1 MATDLKAGV
10 PLDGLAD
17 GAIVSGQIDGEDAIL
32 VRSDGK
38 LYAIGAACTHYHGPL
53 AEGLVADGTVRCPWH
68 HARFD
73 LATGE
78 AACAPALDALPCWRV
93 EQQGG
98 KAYVREKLVAPP
110 RSRKPASAPKAIVI
124 VGGGAAGLAAAD
136 MLRREGYDGTL
147 TMLSADSA
155 PPTDRPNLSKDYL
168 AGNAPEDWIPLRG
181 ADWYRE
187 RRIDL
192 RLDTRVE
199 RLDVAGR
206 QVRLAGGDSVPYDA
220 LLLATG
226 AEPLRIDVPGAD
238 PQRVLTLRSL
248 ADSRAI
254 VARTAGAKRVL
265 VLGASYIGLEV
276 AASLRARGLE
286 VHVAAPGK
294 VPMEKVLGEEVG
306 RFVQGLHEDKGVEFH
321 LGATVKTVD
330 GTKAKLTDATAVD
343 ADFIVLGV
351 GVRPT
356 LALAEQAGLALDR
369 GVVVDPYLQTS
380 QPGIYAAG
388 DIARW
393 PDPHSG
399 QAIRVEHWVV
409 AERQGQAAAQ
419 NMLGRK
425 RRFDTVPFFWSAHYD
440 VTIAYIGHAERWDR
454 IVIEGELA
462 QRDCAVRYEWQG
474 RTAALATIG
483 RDLQSLREEY
493 ELETRVRG

>member
-1 MATDLKAGV
+1 MATDLSAGV
-10 PLDGLAD
+10 ALDRLSD
-17 GAIVSGQIDGEDAIL
+17 GGIVAGQVDGEDAIL
-32 VRSDGK
+32 VSSGGK
-38 LYAIGAACTHYHGPL
+38 LYAVGASCTHYHGPL

-73 LATGE
+73 LASGE
-78 AACAPALDALPCWRV
+78 AVCAPALDALPCWRV

-98 KAYVREKLVAPP
+98 KAYVREKLVVPP
-110 RSRKPASAPKAIVI
+110 RTRKAAAPKAIVI

-168 AGNAPEDWIPLRG
+168 AGNAPEEWIPLRG
-181 ADWYRE
+181 DDWYRE

-192 RLDTRVE
+192 RLATRVE
-199 RLDVAGR
+199 RVDLAGR
-206 QVRLAGGDSVPYDA
+206 TVQLAGDQSLPYDA

-254 VARTAGAKRVL
+254 VQRTKDAKRVL
-265 VLGASYIGLEV
+265 VLGASFIGLEV

-330 GTKAKLTDATAVD
+330 GNKAKLLDGTAVE

-351 GVRPT
+351 GVRPA
-356 LALAEQAGLALDR
+356 LALAEQAGLTIDR
-369 GVVVDPYLQTS
+369 GVAVDPYLQTS
-380 QPGIYAAG
+380 QPGVYAAG

-409 AERQGQAAAQ
+409 AERQGQVAAQ
-419 NMLGRK
+419 NMLGSR
-425 RRFDTVPFFWSAHYD
+425 RRFDLLPFFWSAHYD

-454 IVIEGELA
+454 VVIEGDLA
-462 QRDCAVRYEWQG
+462 KRDAAVRYELGG
-474 RTAALATIG
+474 RTLALATVG

-493 ELETRVRG
+493 ALEAATP

>member
-1 MATDLKAGV
+1 MATDLSAGV
-10 PLDGLAD
+10 PLDRLSD
-17 GAIVSGQIDGEDAIL
+17 GGIVAGQVDGEDAIL
-32 VRSDGK
+32 VSSSGK
-38 LYAIGAACTHYHGPL
+38 LYAVGASCTHYHGPL

-78 AACAPALDALPCWRV
+78 AVCAPALDALPCWRV

-98 KAYVREKLVAPP
+98 KAYVREKRVVPP
-110 RSRKPASAPKAIVI
+110 RTRQAAAPKAIVI

-168 AGNAPEDWIPLRG
+168 AGNAPEEWIPLRG
-181 ADWYRE
+181 DDWYRE

-192 RLDTRVE
+192 RLATRVE
-199 RLDVAGR
+199 RLDLAGR
-206 QVRLAGGDSVPYDA
+206 TVQLAGAQSLPYDA

-254 VARTAGAKRVL
+254 VQRTKDAKRVL
-265 VLGASYIGLEV
+265 VLGASFIGLEV

-330 GTKAKLTDATAVD
+330 GTKAKLLDGTAVEV
-343 ADFIVLGV
+343 DFIVLGV
-351 GVRPT
+351 GVRPA
-356 LALAEQAGLALDR
+356 LALAEQAGLAIDR
-369 GVVVDPYLQTS
+369 GVAVDPYLQTS
-380 QPGIYAAG
+380 QPGVYAAG

-409 AERQGQAAAQ
+409 AERQGQVAAQ
-419 NMLGRK
+419 NMLGSR
-425 RRFDTVPFFWSAHYD
+425 RRFDLLPFFWSAHYD

-454 IVIEGELA
+454 VVIEGDLA
-462 QRDCAVRYEWQG
+462 KRDAAVRYELGG
-474 RTAALATIG
+474 RTLALATIG

-493 ELETRVRG
+493 ALEAATP

>member
-1 MATDLKAGV
+1 V
-10 PLDGLAD
+10 
-17 GAIVSGQIDGEDAIL
+17 
-32 VRSDGK
+32 
-38 LYAIGAACTHYHGPL
+38 
-53 AEGLVADGTVRCPWH
+53 
-68 HARFD
+68 
-73 LATGE
+73 
-78 AACAPALDALPCWRV
+78 
-93 EQQGG
+93 
-98 KAYVREKLVAPP
+98 PP
-110 RSRKPASAPKAIVI
+110 RSRREGAPRAIVI

-136 MLRREGYDGTL
+136 MLRREGYEGAL
-147 TMLSADSA
+147 TMLSADAA
-155 PPTDRPNLSKDYL
+155 PPTDRPNLSNDYL
-168 AGNAPEDWIPLRG
+168 AGNAPEEWIPLRG
-181 ADWYRE
+181 DDWYRE

-192 RLDTRVE
+192 RLDTRVA
-199 RLDVAGR
+199 RLDCAGKQVQLADGQAVA
-206 QVRLAGGDSVPYDA
+206 YDA

-254 VARTAGAKRVL
+254 VARTQGAKRVL
-265 VLGASYIGLEV
+265 VLGASFIGLEV

-294 VPMEKVLGEEVG
+294 VPMEKVLGEDVG
-306 RFVQGLHEDKGVEFH
+306 RFVQGLHEEHGVNFH

-330 GTKAKLTDATAVD
+330 GIKAKLTDATAVE

-351 GVRPT
+351 GVRPA

-369 GVVVDPYLQTS
+369 GVLVDPYLQTS
-380 QPGIYAAG
+380 QPGVYAAG

-409 AERQGQAAAQ
+409 AERQGQVAAQ
-419 NMLGRK
+419 NLLGR
-425 RRFDTVPFFWSAHYD
+425 RVRYDLLPFFWSAHYD

-454 IVIEGELA
+454 IVIDGDLA

-483 RDLQSLREEY
+483 RDLQSLREEHA
-493 ELETRVRG
+493 LEALAPR

>member
-1 MATDLKAGV
+1 MATDLTAGV
-10 PLDGLAD
+10 PVDRLGDGESVA
-17 GAIVSGQIDGEDAIL
+17 GQVDGEDAIL
-32 VRSDGK
+32 VKSGGK
-38 LYAIGAACTHYHGPL
+38 LYAVGASCTHYHGPL
-53 AEGLVADGTVRCPWH
+53 AEGLVADGSVRCPWH

-93 EQQGG
+93 EQQGST
-98 KAYVREKLVAPP
+98 AYVREKLLVPP
-110 RSRKPASAPKAIVI
+110 RTRKAATPKAIVI

-136 MLRREGYDGTL
+136 MLRREGYDGAL

-168 AGNAPEDWIPLRG
+168 AGNAPEEWIPLRG
-181 ADWYRE
+181 ADWYAE

-192 RLDTRVE
+192 RLGARVE
-199 RLDVAGR
+199 RLDLAQR
-206 QVRLAGGDSVPYDA
+206 QLHLASDQSVPYDA

-254 VARTAGAKRVL
+254 VARTQGAKRVL
-265 VLGASYIGLEV
+265 VLGASFIGLEV

-294 VPMEKVLGEEVG
+294 VPMEKVLGEQVG

-321 LGATVKTVD
+321 LGATVKSVD
-330 GTKAKLTDATAVD
+330 GTKAKLTDFTAVD

-351 GVRPT
+351 GVRPA
-356 LALAEQAGLALDR
+356 LALAEQAGLAIDR

-380 QPGIYAAG
+380 QPGVYAAG

-393 PDPHSG
+393 PDPYSG
-399 QAIRVEHWVV
+399 EAIRVEHWVV
-409 AERQGQAAAQ
+409 AERQGQVAAR
-419 NMLGRK
+419 NMLGRNE
-425 RRFDTVPFFWSAHYD
+425 RYDAVPFFWSAHYD
-440 VTIAYIGHAERWDR
+440 VTIGYVGHAARWDR
-454 IVIEGELA
+454 IVIDGDLA
-462 QRDCAVRYEWQG
+462 KRDCAVRYEWQG

-493 ELETRVRG
+493 AMERSAHV

>member
-1 MATDLKAGV
+1 MATDLKSGV
-10 PLDGLAD
+10 SVDQLAD
-17 GAIVSGQIDGEDAIL
+17 GAIVAGQVDGEDAIL
-32 VRSDGK
+32 VKSGGRF
-38 LYAIGAACTHYHGPL
+38 YAVGAACTHYHGPL

-93 EQQGG
+93 ERKGG
-98 KAYVREKLVAPP
+98 TAYVREKLVVPP
-110 RSRKPASAPKAIVI
+110 RSRKGAGPRSIVI

-136 MLRREGYDGTL
+136 MLRREGYDGAL
-147 TMLSADSA
+147 TMLSADAA
-155 PPTDRPNLSKDYL
+155 PPVDRPNLSKDYL
-168 AGNAPEDWIPLRG
+168 AGNAPEEWIPLRG
-181 ADWYRE
+181 DDWYRE

-192 RLDTRVE
+192 RLGTRVE
-199 RLDVAGR
+199 RLDVAGKAV
-206 QVRLAGGDSVPYDA
+206 QLAGGDSLSYDA

-226 AEPLRIDVPGAD
+226 AEPLRIEVPGAD

-254 VARTAGAKRVL
+254 VERTKGAKRVL
-265 VLGASYIGLEV
+265 VLGASFIGLEV

-286 VHVAAPGK
+286 VHVAAPEK

-306 RFVQGLHEDKGVEFH
+306 RFVQGLHEDKGVQFH
-321 LGATVKTVD
+321 LGATVKSVD
-330 GTKAKLTDATAVD
+330 GIKAKLLDATAVD

-351 GVRPT
+351 GVRPA

-380 QPGIYAAG
+380 QPGVYAAG

-409 AERQGQAAAQ
+409 AERQGQVAAQ
-419 NMLGRK
+419 NMLGLR
-425 RRFDTVPFFWSAHYD
+425 RRFDLLPFFWSAHYD

-454 IVIEGELA
+454 IVIDGDLA
-462 QRDCAVRYEWQG
+462 RRDCAVRYELDG
-474 RTAALATIG
+474 RTLALATIG

-493 ELETRVRG
+493 ALEKAAAT

>member
-10 PLDGLAD
+10 STEGLAD
-17 GAIVSGQIDGEDAIL
+17 GAIVAGQVDGEDAIL
-32 VRSDGK
+32 VKDGGK
-38 LYAIGAACTHYHGPL
+38 LYAVGAACTHYHGPL

-73 LATGE
+73 LASGE
-78 AACAPALDALPCWRV
+78 ASCAPALDALPCWRV

-98 KAYVREKLVAPP
+98 KAYVREKLVVPP
-110 RSRKPASAPKAIVI
+110 RSRREAAPRAIVI

-136 MLRREGYDGTL
+136 MLRREGYEGAL
-147 TMLSADSA
+147 TMLSADAA

-168 AGNAPEDWIPLRG
+168 AGNAPEEWIPLRG
-181 ADWYRE
+181 DDWYRE

-192 RLDTRVE
+192 RLDTRVA
-199 RLDVAGR
+199 RLDCAGKQVQLANGQAVA
-206 QVRLAGGDSVPYDA
+206 YDA

-226 AEPLRIDVPGAD
+226 AEPLRIEVPGAD

-254 VARTAGAKRVL
+254 VARTQGAKRVL
-265 VLGASYIGLEV
+265 VLGASFIGLEV

-294 VPMEKVLGEEVG
+294 VPMEKVLGEDVG
-306 RFVQGLHEDKGVEFH
+306 RFVQGLHEERGVNFH

-330 GTKAKLTDATAVD
+330 GIKAKLTDATAVE

-351 GVRPT
+351 GVRPA

-369 GVVVDPYLQTS
+369 GVLVDPYLQTS
-380 QPGIYAAG
+380 QPGVYAAG

-409 AERQGQAAAQ
+409 AERQGQVAAQ
-419 NMLGRK
+419 NMLGR
-425 RRFDTVPFFWSAHYD
+425 RVRYDLLPFFWSAHYD

-454 IVIEGELA
+454 IVIEGDLA

-474 RTAALATIG
+474 RTAALATIA
-483 RDLQSLREEY
+483 RDLQSLREEHT
-493 ELETRVRG
+493 LEALARR

>member
-1 MATDLKAGV
+1 MATDLSAGV
-10 PLDGLAD
+10 PLDRLSD
-17 GAIVSGQIDGEDAIL
+17 GAIVAGQVDGEDAIL
-32 VRSDGK
+32 VSSSGK
-38 LYAIGAACTHYHGPL
+38 LYAVGASCTHYHGPL

-78 AACAPALDALPCWRV
+78 AVCAPALDALPCWRV
-93 EQQGG
+93 EQQGS
-98 KAYVREKLVAPP
+98 KAYVREKLVVPP
-110 RSRKPASAPKAIVI
+110 RTRKAAAPKAIVI

-168 AGNAPEDWIPLRG
+168 AGNAPEEWIPLRG
-181 ADWYRE
+181 DDWYRE

-192 RLDTRVE
+192 RLATRVE
-199 RLDVAGR
+199 RVDLAGR
-206 QVRLAGGDSVPYDA
+206 TVQLADDQSLPYDA

-254 VARTAGAKRVL
+254 VQRTKDAKRVL
-265 VLGASYIGLEV
+265 VLGASFIGLEV

-330 GTKAKLTDATAVD
+330 GTKAKLLDGTAVE

-351 GVRPT
+351 GVRPA
-356 LALAEQAGLALDR
+356 LALAEQAGLTIDR
-369 GVVVDPYLQTS
+369 GVAVDPYLQTS
-380 QPGIYAAG
+380 QPGVYAAG

-409 AERQGQAAAQ
+409 AERQGQVAAQ
-419 NMLGRK
+419 NMLGSR
-425 RRFDTVPFFWSAHYD
+425 RRFDLLPFFWSAHYD

-454 IVIEGELA
+454 VVIEGDLA
-462 QRDCAVRYEWQG
+462 KRDAAVRYELGG
-474 RTAALATIG
+474 RTLALATVG

-493 ELETRVRG
+493 ALEAATP